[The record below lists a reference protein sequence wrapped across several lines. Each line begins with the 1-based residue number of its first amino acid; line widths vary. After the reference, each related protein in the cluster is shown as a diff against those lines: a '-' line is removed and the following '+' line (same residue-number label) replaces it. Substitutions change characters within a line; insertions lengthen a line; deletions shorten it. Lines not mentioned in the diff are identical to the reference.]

1 MTDQPTLLKAVSFLA
16 GDRRLEPHQIK
27 AFQRAWDGM
36 SPQAQAEFA
45 DIWKGK
51 PKNPDPAQ
59 PSLSAAVAAA
69 LPLIREF
76 EGCSL
81 VAYPDPEIGGE
92 LWTIGWGSTTDL
104 NGTPFKGGDRISQ
117 ELADD
122 LLSRRVAHDEQLL
135 ARGIPCWGQLSTG
148 QRAALLSFTYN
159 CGNGWFGGQRFTT
172 LTRALMDGRFD
183 DVPAA
188 LMLYVNPGGASEAGL
203 RRRRK
208 AEGELWGAGSGGS
221 DDTPSAPVWPSNL
234 VGPKIRPPLKPGDHH
249 LIANDR
255 TEEIAGYQADGKEI
269 WRAPCLCRGQGSDA
283 SYKGVGEDTPPGL
296 YKVGQVYRDYDR
308 TQNPPYSRDAM
319 AYGWFSLDM
328 EDLEGQESGIGR
340 AGIMIH
346 GGGSACGWPGA
357 WAPRQALY
365 PTLGCIRMHNVDLRD
380 KVMPLLK
387 SGQIYVSVLQEK
399 P

>member
-1 MTDQPTLLKAVSFLA
+1 MTDQLTLLKAVSFLA
-16 GDRRLEPHQIK
+16 GNRKLELHQIE
-27 AFQRAWDGM
+27 AFQKAWDGM

-45 DIWKGK
+45 ATWKGK
-51 PKNPDPAQ
+51 PKNPDPAK

-69 LPLIREF
+69 LPLIKEF

-81 VAYPDPEIGGE
+81 VAYPDPETGGKP
-92 LWTIGWGSTTDL
+92 WTIGWGSTTDL
-104 NGTPFKGGDRISQ
+104 LGMPFKGGDRVSQ
-117 ELADD
+117 EQADD
-122 LLSRRVAHDEQLL
+122 LLSRHVEWDEQLM
-135 ARGIPCWGQLSTG
+135 ARGIPCWGRLSIN

-159 CGNGWFGGQRFTT
+159 CGNGWFGGRGFTT
-172 LTRALMDGRFD
+172 LTSALLDGRFN

-188 LMLYVNPGGASEAGL
+188 LMLYVNPGGPSEAGL

-208 AEGELWGAGSGGS
+208 AEGDLWSAGSNQGGNASS
-221 DDTPSAPVWPSNL
+221 DPAWPGNL

-255 TEEIAGYQADGKEI
+255 TEEIAAYQADGKEI
-269 WRAPCLCRGQGSDA
+269 WRVPCLCRGQGSDA

-308 TQNPPYSRDAM
+308 NQNPPYSRDAM
-319 AYGWFSLDM
+319 AYGWFSLDL
-328 EDLEGQESGIGR
+328 EDIEGQESGIGR